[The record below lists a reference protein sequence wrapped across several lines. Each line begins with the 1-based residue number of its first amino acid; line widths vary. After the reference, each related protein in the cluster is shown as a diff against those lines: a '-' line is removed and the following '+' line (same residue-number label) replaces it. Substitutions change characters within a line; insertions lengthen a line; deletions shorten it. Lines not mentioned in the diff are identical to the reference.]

1 MMTKLLL
8 INIFIFQMLSPVLA
22 MAQSTLTKIN
32 KIATK
37 DTVELYCSFNSIPN
51 FRSNVRGKR
60 VDFILDNTVIAPD
73 FTFFKT
79 DGKIVKILSLNKN
92 KKTILSFF
100 FRYPPQNFKVTP
112 DKNEERLTVTILL
125 GNPYSTALP
134 AFSSK
139 LEGITILERTTKDF
153 SNPLIASPYAADWRS
168 FFKSYES
175 KIDLSLP
182 VQFTVLPF
190 PAMALLLPERDGNK
204 KLLSQEVY
212 DLAKNNLWDDI
223 LPILLRRI
231 KNESDPDIKRK
242 LALTYGDVLSRNN
255 NFVDAYKQFYL
266 LAAEYSEEEIGIF
279 AKYLLILLRA
289 RFEDPFIA
297 DYELRNLQQ
306 TMSSSNPLTPYFLLT
321 QIETALATKQ
331 YSRMK
336 GLLARD
342 DTAFP
347 GTTLIIKEL
356 RQADYWYGTGDL
368 VKAYIGY
375 QLLEKYDIL
384 QGKIFSLN
392 GYCDT
397 LYQQQQFQKASKCYQ
412 TLSGQIKDKD
422 KLGLITFRKYM
433 ADLHYKDPMEMID
446 YFARIENTYPGTE
459 AGFRGAI
466 KKTDLKYLYL
476 QEWSENALLYYNAY
490 SEKALSRSA
499 REETSLKAA
508 LVYRLD
514 KDYIK
519 SIDHII
525 PFLRDFRN
533 GPLHSTG
540 QALLIELF
548 PLVIHEYVD
557 NKMYMKALVLAK
569 QNRKLFLNNWVD
581 IGLLAEL
588 AKSYNSIGI
597 YKEASKLYLYLI
609 TLSSQDKKEQY
620 YLPMITA
627 AYDNGA
633 YDVVEDFSDQYNFR
647 YPEGKDRTQILILQ
661 IKSLLAQDRYKDALN
676 FLPENIPQTEAFSLL
691 AANIYFHENNYTKV
705 IEILSRPIHLT
716 DSQQDHANFILAESF
731 YQNGTL
737 IKAAPIFSKISPNF
751 EQYDQAL
758 YRRAE
763 ILKKL
768 GKTDQALKLYRKLVE
783 TGKNRLWKNL
793 AKQELQLNSVL

>member
-1 MMTKLLL
+1 MIIKPLL
-8 INIFIFQMLSPVLA
+8 IIIFILQILCPVLA
-22 MAQSTLTKIN
+22 TAQSTLTKIN

-37 DTVELYCSFNSIPN
+37 DTVELYCSFNSIPI

-60 VDFILDNTVIAPD
+60 VDFILDDTVIAPD

-112 DKNEERLTVTILL
+112 DKIEDRLTVTILL
-125 GNPYSTALP
+125 GNPYSSALP

-153 SNPLIASPYAADWRS
+153 SNPLVASPYAADWRS
-168 FFKSYES
+168 FFRSYES

-212 DLAKNNLWDDI
+212 DLAKENLWDDI
-223 LPILLRRI
+223 LPILLRQI

-266 LAAEYSEEEIGIF
+266 LAAEYSDEEIGIF

-297 DYELRNLQQ
+297 DYELRNLQE
-306 TMSSSNPLTPYFLLT
+306 TMSPSNPLTPYFLLT

-331 YSRMK
+331 YSRMQS
-336 GLLARD
+336 LLARD

-347 GTTLIIKEL
+347 RDTLIIKEL

-375 QLLEKYDIL
+375 QLLEKHDIL

-397 LYQQQQFQKASKCYQ
+397 LYQQQQFPKASKCYS

-422 KLGLITFRKYM
+422 KLGLITYRKYM

-466 KKTDLKYLYL
+466 KKTDLQYLHL
-476 QEWSENALLYYNAY
+476 KEWSENALLYYNAY
-490 SEKALSRSA
+490 SEKAMSRSA

-508 LVYRLD
+508 LVYRL
-514 KDYIK
+514 KNEYIK
-519 SIDHII
+519 SIDHVV

-533 GPLHSTG
+533 GPLHATG

-581 IGLLAEL
+581 IDLLAEI

-647 YPEGKDRTQILILQ
+647 YPEGKDRTKVLILQ
-661 IKSLLAQDRYKDALN
+661 IKSLLAVDRYKEALS
-676 FLPENIPQTEAFSLL
+676 FLPETIPKTEAFSLL
-691 AANIYFHENNYTKV
+691 AANIYFHENNYAKV
-705 IEILSRPIHLT
+705 IEILNYPIPLS
-716 DSQQDHANFILAESF
+716 DSQQDHANFILAESL
-731 YQNGTL
+731 YQNDNL
-737 IKAAPIFSKISPNF
+737 EKAAQIFAKISLNF

-763 ILKKL
+763 ILQKT
-768 GKTDQALKLYRKLVE
+768 GKTDQALNLYRKLVE
-783 TGKNRLWKNL
+783 TGKNRLWKDL
-793 AKQELQLNSVL
+793 ARQELQLNSVL